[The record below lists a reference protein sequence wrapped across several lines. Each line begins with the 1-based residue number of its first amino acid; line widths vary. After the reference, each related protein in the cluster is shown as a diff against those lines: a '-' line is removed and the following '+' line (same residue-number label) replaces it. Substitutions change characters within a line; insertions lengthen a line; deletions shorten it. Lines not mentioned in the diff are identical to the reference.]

1 MKIIHQIFASI
12 ALIGLAGCGSD
23 SASDTTSAGD
33 TANNNQERVIGI
45 SSNDICQDNVNQS
58 VDWNKL
64 TTVNAVNLSEYKL
77 FQNQCDPTTNPSPR
91 GLPYDMAVP
100 LFTDYA
106 SKYRFVF
113 VPTDQTATYQS
124 NEAFEFPVGSVLSK
138 TFTLPLNTSDRGVS
152 KEEVI
157 ETRLIIKRANGW
169 ATLPYIWNADK
180 SDALLSL
187 IGGSTEASVLHD
199 SNEFNFDYG
208 VPTNAECS
216 KCHQYK
222 PDGNPDLGFISPIG
236 PKARYLNSDY
246 DYGSGDENQI
256 AKWVSEGLLSGVPAS
271 SSDIDV
277 VPVFTDTTDINAIAP
292 SQLEDFA
299 EAWLDINCAHCH
311 REEGGA
317 SNTNFNAEWDS
328 PIALATCNQPISYGG
343 GDLSYIITPGA
354 ADQSIMIQRM
364 EAIPDGTGDQM
375 PPLGRALVHSEG
387 TELIKAW
394 LNSST
399 ATPCP

>member
-1 MKIIHQIFASI
+1 M
-12 ALIGLAGCGSD
+12 ALIGLAGCGST
-23 SASDTTSAGD
+23 SETEDTTGSGTSTPATDSKKIGVS
-33 TANNNQERVIGI
+33 TAE
-45 SSNDICQDNVNQS
+45 ICQANSSTDVN
-58 VDWNKL
+58 WTAL
-64 TTVNAVNLSEYKL
+64 TSVNATNLSEYNL
-77 FQNQCDPTTNPSPR
+77 FDNQCDPTSSPNTR
-91 GLPYDMAVP
+91 GLPYDMAAP

-113 VPTDQTATYQS
+113 VPTDTTATYEAD
-124 NEAFEFPVGSVLSK
+124 EAFEFPVGSVLTK
-138 TFTLPLNTSDRGVS
+138 TFTLPTDTSDRGVA
-152 KEEVI
+152 KEEII
-157 ETRLIIKRANGW
+157 ETRLLIKRANGW
-169 ATLPYIWNADK
+169 ATLPYIWNTDK
-180 SDALLSL
+180 TDAVLSL
-187 IGGSTEASVLHD
+187 IGGSTAASILHD
-199 SNEFNFDYG
+199 STEMNFDYG
-208 VPTNAECS
+208 VPTNSECS
-216 KCHQYK
+216 KCHQFK
-222 PDGNPDLGFISPIG
+222 PDGDPDLGFISPIG

-246 DYGSGDENQI
+246 DYGSGSENQI

-271 SSDIDV
+271 SSEIDA
-277 VPVFTDTTDINAIAP
+277 VPVFTDDTDINAIAP
-292 SQLEDFA
+292 SQLEKFA
-299 EAWLDINCAHCH
+299 EGWLDINCAHCH

-364 EAIPDGTGDQM
+364 EAVPDGTGDQM

-394 LNSST
+394 LNNSS